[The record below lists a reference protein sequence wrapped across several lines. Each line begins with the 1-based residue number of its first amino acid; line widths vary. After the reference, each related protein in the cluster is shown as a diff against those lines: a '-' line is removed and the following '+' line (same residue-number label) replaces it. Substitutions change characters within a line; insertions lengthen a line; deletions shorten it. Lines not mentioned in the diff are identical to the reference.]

1 MYICKLI
8 NIKENNMKR
17 AIFVFAAIL
26 TLGNMVALAQVRTSV
41 KILGASDGKVENI
54 DNVKYRITY
63 DGKWVNNSSIKP
75 YIYTGSEMRLD
86 IGEKVTCFYD
96 RTKQVKDSLMSV
108 KAQSGNYDFSDL
120 PKGGRFP
127 FSYYKNY
134 PAEGK
139 SMQIEAVGTENY
151 QCTEKIEIP
160 DWQIVPDST
169 ADIIGYHCQMAKTK
183 YKGRTWYAWY
193 TEDIPMQEGPWKL
206 CGLPG
211 LILKAYDENQ
221 EYVFSA
227 IGMSTLDGTS
237 PIIISKD
244 KREELS
250 QKELKK
256 AKEKFTPG
264 MVMESLNIKN
274 VKIQDE
280 KGNPIDMKKF
290 MNKKNVFNP
299 IELE

>member
-1 MYICKLI
+1 
-8 NIKENNMKR
+8 MKR
-17 AIFVFAAIL
+17 LAFFLAAIL
-26 TLGNMVALAQVRTSV
+26 AFGSMTAQAQVRTTV
-41 KILGASDGKVENI
+41 KIIGAGSDGEVENI

-63 DGKWVNNSSIKP
+63 EGKWVNNPSIKP
-75 YIYTGSEMRLD
+75 YIYTESEMRLD
-86 IGEKVTCFYD
+86 IGSNVAAFYD
-96 RTKQVKDSLMSV
+96 RTKQAKDSLMRA
-108 KAQSGNYDFSDL
+108 KAKTGNYDFSDL

-139 SMQIEAVGTENY
+139 SMQLEDLGTENY
-151 QCTEKIEIP
+151 QCTEKVETP
-160 DWQIVPDST
+160 DWQIIPDST
-169 ADIIGYHCQMAKTK
+169 SDIIGYHCQLAKATF
-183 YKGRTWYAWY
+183 KGRTWYAWY
-193 TEDIPMQEGPWKL
+193 AEDIPMQEGPWKL

-211 LILKAYDENQ
+211 LILKAYDENK
-221 EYVFSA
+221 EFVFTG
-227 IGMSTLDGTS
+227 IGMSTLTTAS
-237 PIIISKD
+237 PITISKT
-244 KREELS
+244 KREEIS
-250 QKELKK
+250 QRDLRS

>member
-1 MYICKLI
+1 
-8 NIKENNMKR
+8 MKR
-17 AIFVFAAIL
+17 AIFVLAAIL
-26 TLGNMVALAQVRTSV
+26 TLGNMAASAQVRTSV
-41 KILGASDGKVENI
+41 KILGASDAKVENI

-139 SMQIEAVGTENY
+139 SIQIEAVGTENY
-151 QCTEKIEIP
+151 QCTEKTEIP

-183 YKGRTWYAWY
+183 FKGRTWHAWY

-227 IGMSTLDGTS
+227 IGMSTLDETS

-264 MVMESLNIKN
+264 MIMESLNIKN

>member
-1 MYICKLI
+1 
-8 NIKENNMKR
+8 MKR
-17 AIFVFAAIL
+17 AIFVLAAIL
-26 TLGNMVALAQVRTSV
+26 TLGNMAASAQVRTSV
-41 KILGASDGKVENI
+41 KILGASDAKVENI

-139 SMQIEAVGTENY
+139 SIQIEAVGTENY
-151 QCTEKIEIP
+151 QCTEKTEIP

-183 YKGRTWYAWY
+183 FKGRTWHAWY

-264 MVMESLNIKN
+264 MIMESLNIKN